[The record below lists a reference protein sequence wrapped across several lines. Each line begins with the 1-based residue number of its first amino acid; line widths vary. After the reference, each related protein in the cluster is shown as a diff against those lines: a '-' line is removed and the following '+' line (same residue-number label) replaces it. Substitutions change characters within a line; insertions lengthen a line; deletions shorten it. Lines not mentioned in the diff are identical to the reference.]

1 MDTRFHCH
9 FSTTTSNQDSSQSY
23 HYHPWYRSTVPAL
36 PVGYQSLSRLP
47 RDTPTPRALACTT
60 LTPRWRQR
68 RGRPRAPRRLCPSWR
83 RHRAC
88 PPRENMRSTPADDA
102 GRPRNWRAILAS
114 AGRPSGRPVAGSAAR
129 LWSRAFHHASTS
141 TSRFPSAGSARYFSR
156 SSCAGA
162 AGAASA
168 GASTG
173 ARAWLLHSHRREH
186 RQRRTQRRAE
196 VARRA
201 QRRTAE
207 QRERGCAWQ
216 QKPTTIATRTA
227 APLCSMAGTRVP
239 LVPGF
244 QVAF

>member
-1 MDTRFHCH
+1 MDTRFHCL
-9 FSTTTSNQDSSQSY
+9 FSTTTSNQDSSQRY
-23 HYHPWYRSTVPAL
+23 QYHPWYRSTVPAL

-114 AGRPSGRPVAGSAAR
+114 AGGPSGRPVAGSAAR

-141 TSRFPSAGSARYFSR
+141 TSRFPSAGAVRV
-156 SSCAGA
+156 
-162 AGAASA
+162 
-168 GASTG
+168 
-173 ARAWLLHSHRREH
+173 LLLEVVLRRRCRRGVGRREH
-186 RQRRTQRRAE
+186 GGESMAAAQPPS
-196 VARRA
+196 RA
-201 QRRTAE
+201 QAAPHAASSRGGTASAAPYDRTA
-207 QRERGCAWQ
+207 RGCAWQ